1 MSVAAG
7 QLKDGSAICG
17 LASSVSPRERE
28 REREKL
34 PFKRNDNLMMMEPL
48 TNNEKDKR

>member
-1 MSVAAG
+1 MAVAAE

-28 REREKL
+28 KL
-34 PFKRNDNLMMMEPL
+34 PFNRNDNLMMIRALDEQ
-48 TNNEKDKR
+48 